1 MNLIQFS
8 AQFKAVQR
16 PTEAL
21 QICKKKKES
30 TGTMKTIVS
39 TRSLQSTVKLATSPR
54 AFSSSSIQKIT
65 NEPVKISLKQA
76 PTRGEGVQ
84 QGITPKQ
91 ISILKRQAVANAEAS
106 YDSLPPMTSGFDQLT
121 IKDPKSFLRPRIHLT
136 SLPKLALKLTRPAK
150 ETEAYGIN
158 FGVLPR
164 SQLGPEERPK
174 DGALPEKPVSL
185 IDQAL
190 KARSIDR
197 QLPKDASP
205 KLEGTAELVG
215 VKRRKTEFGSTNH
228 DPSCHNASSDL
239 LVVSH
244 KKLQKLA
251 DLINR
256 HRMSLDQ
263 ALLQMRFSHKAIAAK
278 VLDLLLRAKQEAI
291 HRGFKPDRLVI
302 AEAWVTKGFHT
313 SELQVR
319 ARGRHGRMTHPTAK
333 FNVVLRQSTD
343 PTKMA
348 LQRRLALKAAN
359 RRLLQRGTIAGS
371 PIRVPADGVVPT
383 SVAHRPFWGW

>member
-1 MNLIQFS
+1 
-8 AQFKAVQR
+8 
-16 PTEAL
+16 
-21 QICKKKKES
+21 
-30 TGTMKTIVS
+30 MKVIVN
-39 TRSLQSTVKLATSPR
+39 TRSLQTAIKLTPIQRS
-54 AFSSSSIQKIT
+54 FSSASVQQQN
-65 NEPVKISLKQA
+65 NEPVNK
-76 PTRGEGVQ
+76 GV
-84 QGITPKQ
+84 TPQK

-106 YDSLPPMTSGFDQLT
+106 YDSLPPMTSGFDKLT
-121 IKDPKSFLRPRIHLT
+121 IKDPKSFLRPRIHLS

-164 SQLGPEERPK
+164 SQPEPEERSK
-174 DGALPEKPVSL
+174 DQIIPEKPVSL
-185 IDQAL
+185 VDQAL
-190 KARSIDR
+190 KSRTEDR
-197 QLPKDASP
+197 QSAEGASTT
-205 KLEGTAELVG
+205 LASIAEVEYT
-215 VKRRKTEFGSTNH
+215 KPRKTVFASTNH
-228 DPSCHNASSDL
+228 DPSCHKASSDL

-278 VLDLLLRAKQEAI
+278 VLDVLLRAKQEAI
-291 HRGFKPDRLVI
+291 DRGFKPDRLVI

-313 SELQVR
+313 TELQVR
-319 ARGRHGRMTHPTAK
+319 ARGRHGRISHPTAK

-343 PTKMA
+343 PNKLA
-348 LQRRLALKAAN
+348 LQRRLALKEAN
-359 RRLLQRGTIAGS
+359 RRLTQRGTIAGS
-371 PIRVPADGVVPT
+371 PIRVPADGVLPT

>member
-1 MNLIQFS
+1 MKAILNPRNLQTTVK
-8 AQFKAVQR
+8 FKSTIQR
-16 PTEAL
+16 PFSISSNQYQDE
-21 QICKKKKES
+21 Q
-30 TGTMKTIVS
+30 
-39 TRSLQSTVKLATSPR
+39 VKA
-54 AFSSSSIQKIT
+54 K
-65 NEPVKISLKQA
+65 
-76 PTRGEGVQ
+76 
-84 QGITPKQ
+84 GITPQK

-106 YDSLPPMTSGFDQLT
+106 YESLPPMTSGFDQLS
-121 IKDPKSFLRPRIHLT
+121 IKEPKSFLRPRIHLS

-164 SQLGPEERPK
+164 SQPMPQERTVPEQ
-174 DGALPEKPVSL
+174 KPVSL

-190 KARSIDR
+190 RSRPTEPQLAEYQDSISADPSEETKA
-197 QLPKDASP
+197 
-205 KLEGTAELVG
+205 
-215 VKRRKTEFGSTNH
+215 RKTEFGTTNN

-256 HRMSLDQ
+256 HRMSVDQ
-263 ALLQMRFSHKAIAAK
+263 ALIQMRFSHKAIAAK
-278 VLDLLLRAKQEAI
+278 VLDLLLKAKQEAI
-291 HRGFKPDRLVI
+291 ERGFKPDRLVI

-319 ARGRHGRMTHPTAK
+319 ARGRHGKISHPTAK

-343 PTKMA
+343 ANKLA
-348 LQRRLALKAAN
+348 LQRRLALKESN
-359 RRLLQRGTIAGS
+359 RRLTQRGTIAGS
-371 PIRVPADGVVPT
+371 PIRVPADGVLPS

>member
-1 MNLIQFS
+1 
-8 AQFKAVQR
+8 
-16 PTEAL
+16 
-21 QICKKKKES
+21 
-30 TGTMKTIVS
+30 MKTIIVS
-39 TRSLQSTVKLATSPR
+39 TRSLQSTIKLATSQR
-54 AFSSSSIQKIT
+54 AFSSSSIQKIP
-65 NEPVKISLKQA
+65 NEPL
-76 PTRGEGVQ
+76 Q

-121 IKDPKSFLRPRIHLT
+121 IKDPKSFLRPRIHLS

-164 SQLGPEERPK
+164 SQPGPEERPK
-174 DGALPEKPVSL
+174 DETLPEKPVSL

-190 KARSIDR
+190 KARSLDR
-197 QLPKDASP
+197 QLPQDASP
-205 KLEGTAELVG
+205 KLVNTAESVD

-278 VLDLLLRAKQEAI
+278 VLDVLLRAKQEAI

-319 ARGRHGRMTHPTAK
+319 ARGRHGRITHPTAK
-333 FNVVLRQSTD
+333 FNVVLRQSAD

-348 LQRRLALKAAN
+348 LQRRLALKEAN

-371 PIRVPADGVVPT
+371 PIRVPADGVLPT